1 MQNETQCVET
11 THDVNQPNISDY
23 FFNEL
28 TSKVV
33 EFNKICFGDFKLLS
47 NQEKADKINLQL
59 DIVGEEMQGEY
70 RKHYAK
76 DMLEELDAIGDTLF
90 TVSYLLY
97 QLGVV
102 NNLED
107 EKDIDEINSLINQD
121 QLELLTMD
129 YGNFSETYMNHFDFD
144 IIKEATDRI
153 IDNNQEKYT
162 DDDKEFSTW
171 VAPDGEYLSPRE
183 IVLDGTSYYLLVN
196 ENGKVRKRKG
206 FPVVNLQDLVDKQ
219 VERFEEESPMEETNE
234 EK

>member
-1 MQNETQCVET
+1 MKNETQQDLDT
-11 THDVNQPNISDY
+11 NQLSISDY

-70 RKHYAK
+70 RKYYAK

-121 QLELLTMD
+121 RLELIVMD
-129 YGNFSETYMNHFDFD
+129 YGSFSETYMNHFDFD

-153 IDNNQEKYT
+153 IANNQEKYT
-162 DDDKEFSTW
+162 DDHVVFETWEIPDNEKLYPECVELGDKTF
-171 VAPDGEYLSPRE
+171 YLF
-183 IVLDGTSYYLLVN
+183 VN

-206 FPVVNLQDLVDKQ
+206 FPAVNLQDLVDKQ

>member
-1 MQNETQCVET
+1 MKNETQQDLDT
-11 THDVNQPNISDY
+11 NQLSISDY

-70 RKHYAK
+70 RKYYAK

-121 QLELLTMD
+121 RLELIVMD
-129 YGNFSETYMNHFDFD
+129 YGSFSETYMNHFDFD

-153 IDNNQEKYT
+153 IANNQEKYT
-162 DDDKEFSTW
+162 DDHVVFETWEIPDNEKLYPELVELGDKTF
-171 VAPDGEYLSPRE
+171 YLF
-183 IVLDGTSYYLLVN
+183 VN

-206 FPVVNLQDLVDKQ
+206 FPAVNLQDLVDKQ

>member
-1 MQNETQCVET
+1 METKTTEDINE
-11 THDVNQPNISDY
+11 NQPNISDY

-28 TSKVV
+28 TPKVV
-33 EFNKICFGDFKLLS
+33 EFNIICFGDFKLLS
-47 NQEKADKINLQL
+47 NQEKAAKINLQL

-70 RKHYAK
+70 RKYYAK

-121 QLELLTMD
+121 RLELIVMD
-129 YGNFSETYMNHFDFD
+129 YGSFSETYMNHFDFD

-153 IDNNQEKYT
+153 IANNQEKYT
-162 DDDKEFSTW
+162 DDHVVFETWEIPDNEKLYPECVELGDK
-171 VAPDGEYLSPRE
+171 
-183 IVLDGTSYYLLVN
+183 TSYLFVN

>member
-1 MQNETQCVET
+1 MQNETKQSV
-11 THDVNQPNISDY
+11 DANQLSISDY

-28 TSKVV
+28 TPKVV
-33 EFNKICFGDFKLLS
+33 EFNTICFGDFKLLS
-47 NQEKADKINLQL
+47 NQEKAARINLQL
-59 DIVGEEMQGEY
+59 DIVGEEMQEEY

-90 TVSYLLY
+90 TMSYLLY
-97 QLGVV
+97 QLQVV
-102 NNLED
+102 NGLENTD
-107 EKDIDEINSLINQD
+107 DIDEINSLINQD
-121 QLELLTMD
+121 RLELIVMD
-129 YGNFSETYMNHFDFD
+129 YGIFSETYMNHFDFD

-153 IDNNQEKYT
+153 IANNQDKYT
-162 DDDKEFSTW
+162 DDHVVFETWEIPDNEKLYPEWVELGDKTF
-171 VAPDGEYLSPRE
+171 YLF
-183 IVLDGTSYYLLVN
+183 VN

>member
-1 MQNETQCVET
+1 MKNETQQDLDT
-11 THDVNQPNISDY
+11 NQLSISDY

-70 RKHYAK
+70 RKYYAK

-121 QLELLTMD
+121 RLELIVMD
-129 YGNFSETYMNHFDFD
+129 YGSFSETYMNHFDFD

-153 IDNNQEKYT
+153 IANNQEKYT
-162 DDDKEFSTW
+162 DDHVVFETWEIPDNEKLYPEWVELGDKTF
-171 VAPDGEYLSPRE
+171 YLF
-183 IVLDGTSYYLLVN
+183 VN

-206 FPVVNLQDLVDKQ
+206 FPAVNLQDLVDKQ

>member
-1 MQNETQCVET
+1 MKNETQQDLDT
-11 THDVNQPNISDY
+11 NQLSISDY
-23 FFNEL
+23 FLNEL

-70 RKHYAK
+70 RKYYAK

-121 QLELLTMD
+121 RLELIVMD
-129 YGNFSETYMNHFDFD
+129 YGSFSETYMNHFDFD

-153 IDNNQEKYT
+153 IANNQEKYT
-162 DDDKEFSTW
+162 DDHVVFETWEIPDNEKLYPEWVELGDKTF
-171 VAPDGEYLSPRE
+171 YLF
-183 IVLDGTSYYLLVN
+183 VN

>member
-1 MQNETQCVET
+1 MKNETQQDLDT
-11 THDVNQPNISDY
+11 NQLSISDY

-70 RKHYAK
+70 RKYYAK

-121 QLELLTMD
+121 RLELIVMD
-129 YGNFSETYMNHFDFD
+129 YGSFSETYMNHFDFD

-153 IDNNQEKYT
+153 IANNQEKYT
-162 DDDKEFSTW
+162 DDYVVFETW
-171 VAPDGEYLSPRE
+171 E
-183 IVLDGTSYYLLVN
+183 IQ
-196 ENGKVRKRKG
+196 KG
-206 FPVVNLQDLVDKQ
+206 
-219 VERFEEESPMEETNE
+219 
-234 EK
+234 

>member
-1 MQNETQCVET
+1 MKNETQQDLDT
-11 THDVNQPNISDY
+11 NQLSISDY

-70 RKHYAK
+70 RKYYAK

-121 QLELLTMD
+121 RLELIVMD
-129 YGNFSETYMNHFDFD
+129 YGSFSETYMNHFDFD

-153 IDNNQEKYT
+153 IVNNQEKYT
-162 DDDKEFSTW
+162 DDHVVFETWEIPDNEKLYPELVELGDKTF
-171 VAPDGEYLSPRE
+171 YLF
-183 IVLDGTSYYLLVN
+183 VN

-206 FPVVNLQDLVDKQ
+206 FPAVNLQDLVDKQ